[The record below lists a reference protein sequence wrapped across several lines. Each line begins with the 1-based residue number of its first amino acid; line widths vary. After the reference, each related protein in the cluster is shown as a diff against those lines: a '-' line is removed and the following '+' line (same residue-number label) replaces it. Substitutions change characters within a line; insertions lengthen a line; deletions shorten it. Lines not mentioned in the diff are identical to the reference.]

1 MTRAAGR
8 EITPETFSE
17 QEAPIANI
25 RELARLSGVS
35 VATVSR
41 VLNDY
46 SDVSEKTRERVLAVA
61 RELDY
66 TPSAAA
72 RSLVRQRSQVIGVIL
87 ETGEGHPDLQHP
99 FFQEVL
105 VGLKHGVGDG
115 GYDLLLFATEVSGN
129 GSGNGGAARSYLRR
143 ARHHGV
149 DGVVV
154 MGVDARDPEVHE
166 LARSPVPTV
175 AIDLELVGR
184 RTGYVISDNLA
195 GARLA
200 VRHLHEQGHER
211 IAIVSGMLSTRP
223 GADRLLGYRAE
234 LEALGLPY
242 RDDYVQE
249 GDFYF
254 DSGYRAMQVLLNL
267 ETPPTAVFAAG
278 DLMAV
283 GCARA
288 ADERGIRIPD
298 ELALVGFDDIQ
309 LAAVIQPALTT
320 IKQDKVGL
328 GAAAGDALVRMI
340 EQADTAPPV
349 TTLPVELVVRKS
361 SGARR
366 ASGSAHKQRREE
378 VRGA

>member
-1 MTRAAGR
+1 MEEYG
-8 EITPETFSE
+8 ITPKTFSE
-17 QEAPIANI
+17 GSREIATI

-46 SDVSEKTRERVLAVA
+46 ADVSDATRERVLKLA

-72 RSLVRQRSQVIGVIL
+72 RTLVMQRSRVIGVIL

-105 VGLKHGVGDG
+105 VGLKHKVGAG
-115 GYDLLLFATEVSGN
+115 GYDLLLFATEIPGN
-129 GSGNGGAARSYLRR
+129 GSSEASYLRR

-154 MGVDARDPEVHE
+154 MGVDPQDPEIHK
-166 LARSPVPTV
+166 LARSPIPCV
-175 AIDLELVGR
+175 AVDLDLVGR
-184 RTGYVISDNLA
+184 RTGHVISDNLG

-200 VRHLHEQGHER
+200 VRHLHDQGHER
-211 IAIVSGMLSTRP
+211 IAIVTGMLSTRP

-249 GDFYF
+249 GDFYYE
-254 DSGYRAMQVLLNL
+254 SGYRAMHALLDL
-267 ETPPTAVFAAG
+267 DTPPTAVFAAG
-278 DLMAV
+278 DLMAA
-283 GCARA
+283 GCVRA
-288 ADERGIRIPD
+288 AEERGVRLPHD
-298 ELALVGFDDIQ
+298 VALVGFDDIQ
-309 LAAVIQPALTT
+309 LAAMMQPSLTT
-320 IKQDKVGL
+320 IRQDKIGL
-328 GAAAGDALVRMI
+328 GATAGDALLRMI
-340 EQADTAPPV
+340 EETDAAPPV
-349 TTLPVELVVRKS
+349 ATLPVELVVRDS
-361 SGARR
+361 SGARNASTR
-366 ASGSAHKQRREE
+366 APKANREE
-378 VRGA
+378 V

>member
-1 MTRAAGR
+1 
-8 EITPETFSE
+8 
-17 QEAPIANI
+17 
-25 RELARLSGVS
+25 LSGVS

-46 SDVSEKTRERVLAVA
+46 ADVSDETRERVLKHA

-72 RSLVRQRSQVIGVIL
+72 RTLVMQRSQVIGVIL

-105 VGLKHGVGDG
+105 VGLKHKMGAG
-115 GYDLLLFATEVSGN
+115 GYDLLLFATEIPGN
-129 GSGNGGAARSYLRR
+129 GFSEASFLRR

-154 MGVDARDPEVHE
+154 MGVDSQNAEIHK
-166 LARSPVPTV
+166 LARSEIPCV
-175 AIDLELVGR
+175 AVDLDLVGR
-184 RTGYVISDNLA
+184 RTGHVISDNLG

-200 VRHLHEQGHER
+200 VRHLHDQGHER
-211 IAIVSGMLSTRP
+211 IAIVTGMLSTRP

-254 DSGYRAMQVLLNL
+254 DSGYRGMQALLEL
-267 ETPPTAVFAAG
+267 ERPPTAVFAAG
-278 DLMAV
+278 DLMAA
-283 GCARA
+283 GCVRA
-288 ADERGIRIPD
+288 AEERGVRMPHD
-298 ELALVGFDDIQ
+298 VALVGFDDIQ
-309 LAAVIQPALTT
+309 LASMMQPSLTT
-320 IKQDKVGL
+320 IRQDKIGL
-328 GAAAGDALVRMI
+328 GAAAGDALLRMI
-340 EQADTAPPV
+340 EHANTAPPI
-349 TTLPVELVVRKS
+349 TTLPVELVVRDS
-361 SGARR
+361 SRARR
-366 ASGSAHKQRREE
+366 ASTRAPQSERKE
-378 VRGA
+378 V